1 MSKIQKEKKSLI
13 STFQRFLTAIAKVYF
28 LERGLGTGL
37 EVLIVTVWGLRSWTR
52 QFREGSWS
60 GQNEE
65 IQQN

>member
-37 EVLIVTVWGLRSWTR
+37 EVLIVTIWGLRSWTR
-52 QFREGSWS
+52 HFREGSWS